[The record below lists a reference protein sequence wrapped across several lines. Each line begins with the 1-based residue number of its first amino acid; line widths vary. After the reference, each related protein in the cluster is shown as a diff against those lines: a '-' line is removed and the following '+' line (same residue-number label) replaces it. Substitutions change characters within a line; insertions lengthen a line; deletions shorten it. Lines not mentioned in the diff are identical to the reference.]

1 VRSRSQPGSSAH
13 DTAIQRAR
21 GCSMVAAGGARD
33 SLVAAGVAVDAGRA
47 GTGSAGGCNGV
58 LEHAAI
64 VPRMAV
70 ATHRGANRKALDMWA
85 ILLEALAALGLLLFI
100 VWWTMFAGRQKGERS
115 DDERR

>member
-1 VRSRSQPGSSAH
+1 
-13 DTAIQRAR
+13 
-21 GCSMVAAGGARD
+21 
-33 SLVAAGVAVDAGRA
+33 
-47 GTGSAGGCNGV
+47 
-58 LEHAAI
+58 
-64 VPRMAV
+64 MAV